1 MKLLG
6 VLLFLSATALLTAY
20 SSKHERR
27 KYEEAEGLYLLLLHV
42 KHGVFEGALPLSEI
56 YASFENEALAHT
68 PFLVLLK
75 KEGLTHALKECPLP
89 IDEDA
94 KRSLVL
100 YAEGLG
106 KRFFGEE
113 KQAAEKA
120 CEAFAQTLE
129 KYRHELP
136 ARLKIRRTLLLCG
149 SGMALLLF
157 L

>member
-20 SSKHERR
+20 SLKRERR

-42 KHGVFEGALPLSEI
+42 KHGIFEGVLPLSEI

-68 PFLVLLK
+68 PFLALLK
-75 KEGLTHALKECPLP
+75 KEGLAHALKMCPPP
-89 IDEDA
+89 IDDA
-94 KRSLVL
+94 ARHSLIL

-113 KQAAEKA
+113 KQAAEKE
-120 CEAFAQTLE
+120 CTAFSQTLE

-149 SGMALLLF
+149 SGMTLLLF